1 MCPAAVQGD
10 GTHAVQLIL
19 HCRKVFLRM
28 QGTGLQNL
36 GNTCFMNSVLQCLTH
51 TPPLAE
57 ALLASK
63 QLGSNKNFDPL
74 RLTQQQVVNSL
85 QNKHKNQSVAPTAH
99 AKSLRQISKRYAC
112 ASYASIHTE
121 YDASITCADMTC
133 TCSFRLGRQED
144 AHEYLVALLD
154 AMHESYIN
162 MCRPKPSPE
171 LSKTSMIYQIF
182 AGRIRSQV
190 LSTGW
195 LHSITPV
202 VPSVWRHESPTGH
215 EMHVCC
221 SWQTCCSLISMLRGE
236 RPMGCHMH
244 DTW

>member
-1 MCPAAVQGD
+1 
-10 GTHAVQLIL
+10 
-19 HCRKVFLRM
+19 
-28 QGTGLQNL
+28 
-36 GNTCFMNSVLQCLTH
+36 MNSVLQCLTH

-74 RLTQQQVVNSL
+74 RLTQQQVINSL

-99 AKSLRQISKRYAC
+99 AKSLRQISKRYVSC
-112 ASYASIHTE
+112 ASFVLRILF
-121 YDASITCADMTC
+121 SITFCDGSID
-133 TCSFRLGRQED
+133 CSFRLGRQED

-154 AMHESYIN
+154 AMHESYIS

-190 LSTGW
+190 STPNCPTQQAC
-195 LHSITPV
+195 LTELFSRQYHKSTTARETCTHILPFV
-202 VPSVWRHESPTGH
+202 V
-215 EMHVCC
+215 
-221 SWQTCCSLISMLRGE
+221 
-236 RPMGCHMH
+236 
-244 DTW
+244 